1 MSAGDIIEPS
11 SQEDSA
17 GLIKRQTIVAIG
29 RLPGG
34 LKWMSSGKAEEI
46 PE

>member
-34 LKWMSSGKAEEI
+34 AEMDAVGQS
-46 PE
+46 